1 MKLHDPQQMDA
12 YAAELV
18 LEPFS
23 KHLGSLHAA
32 SIYMKAARLPD
43 GYTTPDLTGVLV
55 TGSTDDAAFADSF
68 GMSLPLK
75 MCRQDVVLHELAH
88 ILDRR
93 LVGSH
98 LPHHG
103 PSWAGYYAAL
113 VEGTMGELA
122 ASTLRAAF
130 VAHGVAFTTPDPHVT
145 AMSAEIEAELVA
157 ATKYAARLSWRRKMA
172 LSRRNAERARA
183 RIASSSA
190 VDGDSQN
197 SLVL

>member
-1 MKLHDPQQMDA
+1 MALHDPQQNAA
-12 YAAELV
+12 YAAESV
-18 LEPFS
+18 LEAFS
-23 KHLGSLHAA
+23 QDLGSLNAA
-32 SIYMKAARLPD
+32 ALYVKAARLPA
-43 GYTTPDLTGVLV
+43 GYTMPDLTGVLV
-55 TGSTDDAAFADSF
+55 TSSSHDAALAGAF
-68 GMSLPLK
+68 GISLPLN
-75 MCRQDVVLHELAH
+75 MFRQDVVLHELAH
-88 ILDRR
+88 VLDRR

-183 RIASSSA
+183 RAVPVAAPSTVNRSSTA
-190 VDGDSQN
+190 
-197 SLVL
+197 